1 MSITSLTVKDV
12 NNLTSDG
19 FIKLFG
25 NVVEHYPQAAIGI
38 LKNRPFN
45 SGDEI
50 CKAINGYIDNL
61 SLNGKLPLQT
71 LCYWGLITDVSEK
84 EKILQQH
91 PDLAGKLADLGKL
104 TVEST
109 AEQIS
114 AGLDKLSRQDKQK
127 LNELN
132 ER

>member
-12 NNLTSDG
+12 NTLTSDG

-38 LKNRPFN
+38 LKNRPFHSEN
-45 SGDEI
+45 QI
-50 CKAINGYIDNL
+50 CKAINAYIDNL
-61 SLNGKLPLQT
+61 SLNGKLLAHF
-71 LCYWGLITDVSEK
+71 YSGLINVVSEK
-84 EKILQQH
+84 EKILQYH

-127 LNELN
+127 LSELN